1 MMTKRRTGWRRL
13 AAVLA
18 VAGALAVPAVSVHGQ
33 AATPTRTAA
42 QATQTAV
49 TAAMRSGE
57 PVQDATVAALVLG
70 ALVVGGLT
78 LKRFAERRA

>member
-1 MMTKRRTGWRRL
+1 MTKRRTGWRRI
-13 AAVLA
+13 AAIVA
-18 VAGALAVPAVSVHGQ
+18 VAGALALPTTAVVHGQ
-33 AATPTRTAA
+33 ATPTRTAA

-57 PVQDATVAALVLG
+57 PIQDMTLAALVLG

-78 LKRFAERRA
+78 LRRFAEHRA